1 MWDGVLEQMFAN
13 QGLIEPPEYR
23 LRASASQLWSQRHNP
38 PSVPVSTFVA
48 AFHRVETD
56 SSIWQSEDGRWAAE
70 LRRARRG
77 QHLYLAI
84 WRDGALLGT
93 YDGRRGWQ
101 AAGASMLRRKRATA
115 HQLALGS

>member
-1 MWDGVLEQMFAN
+1 VGVLEQMFADH
-13 QGLIEPPEYR
+13 GLIEPPEYR

-38 PSVPVSTFVA
+38 PSLPVSTFVA
-48 AFHRVETD
+48 AFHRLETD
-56 SSIWQSEDGRWAAE
+56 SSIWHSEDGRWAAE

-84 WRDGALLGT
+84 WRDGTLLGT

-101 AAGASMLRRKRATA
+101 AAGGTTLRRKRAIA